1 METLWQDL
9 RYTTRTLAK
18 HPAFV
23 LAGVLVLGL
32 AIGVNTAIFS
42 VINAILF
49 RPLPVRAPGELR
61 YLYGTVQG
69 IPNISAQ
76 MQYRHFLVV
85 RERRDAFSDVLY
97 KNPGFGNNWLAV
109 ELIGKRSNRSAIG
122 ARLRA
127 EVVRPDGSVRSVYLH
142 VNSGGSFG
150 ANPLRQTIGLGEN
163 GTVRKL
169 EVFWP
174 TTNETTAT

>member
-49 RPLPVRAPGELR
+49 RPLPVHAPDELR
-61 YLYGTVQG
+61 YMYAMVQRTPPVGTG
-69 IPNISAQ
+69 L
-76 MQYRHFLVV
+76 QYRHFL
-85 RERRDAFSDVLY
+85 RLRQRGEIFSDVLLMGVLHPPLRVAGDLHSAQGEMVSSNY
-97 KNPGFGNNWLAV
+97 FDVLGLKP
-109 ELIGKRSNRSAIG
+109 LIGRGFVMRCGPPGLAPRLHT
-122 ARLRA
+122 AR
-127 EVVRPDGSVRSVYLH
+127 Y
-142 VNSGGSFG
+142 
-150 ANPLRQTIGLGEN
+150 
-163 GTVRKL
+163 
-169 EVFWP
+169 
-174 TTNETTAT
+174 